1 MWLFFNIFIC
11 HLLIQMSKPLT
22 NQQNAS
28 LIKHL
33 RKRHNVLMEPAEL
46 KQVLAEIRRELGH
59 LEFEEESEP
68 NFDVTERIFA

>member
-1 MWLFFNIFIC
+1 
-11 HLLIQMSKPLT
+11 
-22 NQQNAS
+22 
-28 LIKHL
+28 
-33 RKRHNVLMEPAEL
+33 MEPAEL